1 LERQTK
7 AIFMTHDSFQ
17 TKSATTQLGHDL
29 PNSLFSSLRLT
40 QNFGESLGVKKVLA
54 TVPVGRPSKDRFFRT
69 HTSQSWVFPT
79 CILENKAAGETYV
92 VSPEVASV
100 LGDLVRPVE
109 LYAVIDRQNNPSL
122 ISIPLPGPNGVRNPW
137 HESLIQ
143 AVERA
148 KSVWLRISANKDV
161 GGYDIYEATAKLPDP
176 VWPDTTMDELLETA
190 FWGRIITDP
199 DHPVVQDRMGR
210 V

>member
-1 LERQTK
+1 
-7 AIFMTHDSFQ
+7 MTHNTS
-17 TKSATTQLGHDL
+17 
-29 PNSLFSSLRLT
+29 PFSSLRLS

-54 TVPVGRPSKDRFFRT
+54 TVPVGKPTKDRFFRT
-69 HTSQSWVFPT
+69 HTSPSWVFPT
-79 CILENKAAGETYV
+79 CILENKAAGEIYV

-100 LGDLVRPVE
+100 LGDLVRSVE
-109 LYAVIDRQNNPSL
+109 LYPVIDRQNNPSL
-122 ISIPLPGPNGVRNPW
+122 ISIPLPGPNGTRNPW
-137 HESLIQ
+137 HESLAQ

-148 KSVWLRISANKDV
+148 KSVWLRISANKDL

-190 FWGRIITDP
+190 FRGRIITDP